1 MNGLIEYGN
10 YQEYEQAL
18 DTEITK
24 ATEGFVRIGYLLKV
38 ARDTDIL
45 RESGYRDVNELA
57 QKRYGLDKTQV
68 SRFIHINDRFS
79 EGGYSDRL
87 LEQYRGFGHTKLT
100 VMLQLPEEITEE
112 LTPEFSRNELQEIRE
127 EVEAEVK
134 ISDLEVLMEEK
145 DERQQ
150 DIETTVGLFLHQ
162 VLRDDPELYVRLHE
176 TVKQGGLGKVRDA
189 LAPQGTK
196 LYSARIPGMGRKMM
210 FLETEKSQFSILD
223 VRTNQKEFFGWEELE
238 AEISRMLDLQKEP
251 EHSWSAIYSEE
262 FPKKKEIVP
271 EQQAKKESK
280 VQKAKVKKD
289 ERTNAKG
296 NHGNPDDR
304 GTDAGIG
311 KEAGGE
317 NGPGKEESIGN
328 GGNERRDK
336 PETPG
341 DAGEPGV
348 HEKEWNPNP
357 DEEADKISRPDS
369 ERTGDTEETIKED
382 RSAES
387 EEPEGETGAAE
398 EIAPAQKEPEILE
411 TETCEV
417 IPKTEDYTQEKP
429 YGTRKDYLDK
439 CTEYGIASYLKKNLD
454 IEFFRNAAIED
465 LENWF
470 LKEVDY
476 KGREIEEYEIREEY
490 GRNAVSEGTEE
501 KEEENA

>member
-1 MNGLIEYGN
+1 MNGLMEYGN

-127 EVEAEVK
+127 EVEAEGK

-145 DERQQ
+145 DVRQQ

-162 VLRDDPELYVRLHE
+162 VLRDDPEMYCRLHE
-176 TVKQGGLGKVRDA
+176 TVKQGGQGKARDV

-238 AEISRMLDLQKEP
+238 AEISRMMDLQKEP
-251 EHSWSAIYSEE
+251 EQSWSALYSEE
-262 FPKKKEIVP
+262 FPEKKEIAP

-289 ERTNAKG
+289 ERTNADG

-304 GTDAGIG
+304 GTDAGAG
-311 KEAGGE
+311 KEVRGQT
-317 NGPGKEESIGN
+317 GPGKEESIGN
-328 GGNERRDK
+328 GEKGGTDR
-336 PETPG
+336 PETQG
-341 DAGEPGV
+341 DAGESGTHKTDRNTV
-348 HEKEWNPNP
+348 SDGESVN
-357 DEEADKISRPDS
+357 ISRQDP
-369 ERTGDTEETIKED
+369 ERTCDTEETVKED
-382 RSAES
+382 GSAES
-387 EEPEGETGAAE
+387 EEPEGETGTA
-398 EIAPAQKEPEILE
+398 EIAQAQKEPEILE

-417 IPKTEDYTQEKP
+417 IPKPGDYAQEKP
-429 YGTRKDYLDK
+429 YGTRKDYLDN
-439 CTEYGIASYLKKNLD
+439 CTEYGIATYLKKNLD
-454 IEFFRNAAIED
+454 IEFFRNASVED

-490 GRNAVSEGTEE
+490 GRDAIPEGSEE
-501 KEEENA
+501 KEEEDT